1 MHTDRRKIMNEALG
15 PVALKPLQ
23 ETIDRRADA
32 LADRLLA
39 MGTFDAVTDFAHDLP
54 VKVVMDLIGWPQD
67 VRPRLLHFAD
77 GSWNAAGPDNARM
90 QEGLV
95 QLQQMMALI
104 ADIYDEN
111 RVEPDGFAAQ
121 LIGAAHKG
129 VISRETAIGMLAGY
143 VVAAFETTISA
154 MAAGIYLFA
163 SNPDEWRKLRESPI
177 WRCALPMRLCGWNR
191 RSRISAAGRA
201 CDAPLSDGMIVP
213 AGSRVI
219 LSYASAN
226 RDERQFSQPDDFI
239 IDRKEMQQM
248 GFGHGRTVVQGR
260 GWRGWN

>member
-1 MHTDRRKIMNEALG
+1 MEVGEVDMTTDTLPRSAIDLHSDETLRDPYPAYRTLRDMGSAVYLERIDAWFIGRFQDVRSALNDWRSFSSDKGIGLNPVINAAWDEALICQDPPVHTDRRKIMNEALG

-54 VKVVMDLIGWPQD
+54 VGVVMDLIGWPQD

-129 VISRETAIGMLAGY
+129 
-143 VVAAFETTISA
+143 
-154 MAAGIYLFA
+154 
-163 SNPDEWRKLRESPI
+163 
-177 WRCALPMRLCGWNR
+177 
-191 RSRISAAGRA
+191 
-201 CDAPLSDGMIVP
+201 
-213 AGSRVI
+213 
-219 LSYASAN
+219 
-226 RDERQFSQPDDFI
+226 
-239 IDRKEMQQM
+239 
-248 GFGHGRTVVQGR
+248 
-260 GWRGWN
+260 